1 MKKLLVIRITIN
13 LITGGGMN
21 NENCYGQ
28 AKKYS
33 NNEVNQI
40 TKKITSWN
48 NCGDL
53 WIFLVDK
60 KNKGNKKD
68 LSEKEKIMYSE
79 ELDLHLQIMDM
90 AMKKMEYK

>member
-28 AKKYS
+28 ANKYS

-60 KNKGNKKD
+60 KNKGNKKRPFRKRKD
-68 LSEKEKIMYSE
+68 NVFGRAGSPFADYGHGNEKNGI
-79 ELDLHLQIMDM
+79 
-90 AMKKMEYK
+90 